1 MYTAKEFWGI
11 SSKYPNN
18 TKEIKMT
25 NICETIKELENLLTN
40 EGRGEEL
47 KRILKM
53 TLDTNSIKVELSDDN
68 KKSLGDY
75 ITAVDDA
82 LGCVDPLAI
91 EKIGDGWEGLICL
104 GNLLAIVDYLVD
116 REEIEVSI
124 VENNKVII
132 SINMN
137 ADDYLPIVERLQYTQ
152 WLDDCHNGRV

>member
-1 MYTAKEFWGI
+1 
-11 SSKYPNN
+11 
-18 TKEIKMT
+18 MT
-25 NICETIKELENLLTN
+25 EICETIRELEKLMSVS
-40 EGRGEEL
+40 ERKAEL
-47 KRILKM
+47 KRILKL
-53 TLDTNSIKVELSDDN
+53 TLDLNSIEVSLSENN
-68 KKSLGDY
+68 KRPIADY
-75 ITAVDDA
+75 LTAVDDT

-132 SINMN
+132 AICMN

-152 WLDDCHNGRV
+152 WLDDCHNGRA